1 METHEKVCTMK
12 IEFGCGETP
21 TKQGFKTCDV
31 RDVPG
36 VDFVCPAWDIDKHVK
51 ENSVDEIFSRH
62 FFEHLT
68 FKQGEVVLD
77 KWKRILKN
85 NGRCEMMLPN
95 MTFHINQ
102 WVNLRNEGKNL
113 RHAKAGF
120 WGWQRGEFDDVW
132 DLHKS
137 GYDRELLTAL
147 LIEKGFKKI
156 KSLASDT
163 SKHLHLEF
171 YKA

>member
-1 METHEKVCTMK
+1 MK
-12 IEFGCGETP
+12 LEFGCGEKP

-31 RDVPG
+31 RDLPG
-36 VDFVCPAWDIDKHVK
+36 IDFVCQAWDIDKHVA

-68 FKQGEVVLD
+68 FNQGEVMLD
-77 KWKRILKN
+77 KWKKILKS
-85 NGRCEMMLPN
+85 NGKCEMMLPN
-95 MTFHINQ
+95 LMYHIRQ
-102 WVNLRNEGKNL
+102 WMSKTNLD
-113 RHAKAGF
+113 HAKAGL

-132 DLHKS
+132 DIHKS
-137 GYDRELLTAL
+137 GYDRELLTNL
-147 LIEKGFKKI
+147 LLEKGFVNI
-156 KSLASDT
+156 KSLASDS